1 VTRNLNSLLGGS
13 TVRQVSL
20 LVAAT
25 LWAASAAADAS
36 TAKDAIDEAE
46 ADLKAVQEAGFEWR
60 LVDPKATGKGSSV
73 PISELLDIARKK
85 VEEGD
90 TDEAER
96 IAREVSHAAQMG
108 LEQAEAAKQ
117 AKPWYGSD

>member
-1 VTRNLNSLLGGS
+1 VTR
-13 TVRQVSL
+13 VSI

-36 TAKDAIDEAE
+36 TAKDAIAEAE
-46 ADLKAVQEAGFEWR
+46 ADLKAVQDAGFEWR
-60 LVDPKATGKGSSV
+60 LIDRKATGEGSSV

-85 VEEGD
+85 AEEGD
-90 TDEAER
+90 ADEAER
-96 IAREVSHAAQMG
+96 IAREVSHAARMG
-108 LEQAEAAKQ
+108 LEQAEASKQ